1 MSDLAIPCLSV
12 LLAAATGL
20 SGGQQTAPER
30 AGRRR
35 ASIDAG
41 LASLAAVQVASARH
55 AETKARQEAMG
66 AMAEAGQEEEEE
78 GGGVGGGELEPEA
91 VEEGTPPEAGATVGG
106 KVDDDECL

>member
-66 AMAEAGQEEEEE
+66 AMAEAGQEEEE
-78 GGGVGGGELEPEA
+78 GEPEPEA